1 MRRVARG
8 AESTVVSIVSFVFNQ
23 RCYQHSVV
31 YEETQE
37 TMTKPRIRVLCVDD
51 HRIVREGIGLII
63 SRQPDMEVVGSA
75 ATGEE
80 AIALFKRER
89 PDVTLMDLQLA
100 TMSGLEAI
108 QAIRREDADAR
119 IIVLTMYQGDEDI
132 HRALAAGAATY
143 LLKDTL
149 SDDLIR
155 FVREV
160 HAGRRPIRADVKAR
174 LDERATQ
181 PTLTP
186 REVQVMELVSEGRR
200 NKEIAVLLGISEETV
215 QVHLKNIFAKL
226 KVGERTAAVNVAIR
240 RGIVHIK

>member
-1 MRRVARG
+1 MNTNA
-8 AESTVVSIVSFVFNQ
+8 Q
-23 RCYQHSVV
+23 
-31 YEETQE
+31 
-37 TMTKPRIRVLCVDD
+37 IRVLCVDD

-63 SRQPDMEVVGSA
+63 ARQPDMEVVGSA

-80 AIALFKRER
+80 AVALFKRER
-89 PDVTLMDLQLA
+89 PDVTLMDLQLS

-132 HRALAAGAATY
+132 HRALTAGATTY

>member
-1 MRRVARG
+1 MKHQD
-8 AESTVVSIVSFVFNQ
+8 IN
-23 RCYQHSVV
+23 
-31 YEETQE
+31 
-37 TMTKPRIRVLCVDD
+37 VLCVDD
-51 HRIVREGIGLII
+51 HRLMREGIVRII
-63 SRQPDMEVVGSA
+63 EMEPGVTVVAEG

-80 AIALFKRER
+80 AVERFVQYR
-89 PDVTLMDLQLA
+89 PDVTLMDLQLS

-132 HRALAAGAATY
+132 HRALTAGATTY

-160 HAGRRPIRADVKAR
+160 HAGRRPIRPDVKAR

-186 REVQVMELVSEGRR
+186 REVQVMELVSEGKR
-200 NKEIAVLLGISEETV
+200 NKEIAVRLGISEETV

>member
-1 MRRVARG
+1 M
-8 AESTVVSIVSFVFNQ
+8 
-23 RCYQHSVV
+23 
-31 YEETQE
+31 
-37 TMTKPRIRVLCVDD
+37 MTTPRIRVLCVDD

-63 SRQPDMEVVGSA
+63 ARQPDMEVVGSA
-75 ATGEE
+75 STGEE
-80 AIALFKRER
+80 AVSVFERER
-89 PDVTLMDLQLA
+89 PDVTLMDLQLPA
-100 TMSGLEAI
+100 MSGLEAI

-132 HRALAAGAATY
+132 HRALAAGATTY

-186 REVQVMELVSEGRR
+186 REVQVMELVSEGKR

>member
-1 MRRVARG
+1 MMK
-8 AESTVVSIVSFVFNQ
+8 S
-23 RCYQHSVV
+23 
-31 YEETQE
+31 
-37 TMTKPRIRVLCVDD
+37 RIRVLCVDD

-63 SRQPDMEVVGSA
+63 ARQADMEVVGSA

-80 AIALFKRER
+80 AVLLFKRER
-89 PDVTLMDLQLA
+89 PDVTLMDLQLPV
-100 TMSGLEAI
+100 MSGLDAI
-108 QAIRREDADAR
+108 RSIRREDADAR

-132 HRALAAGAATY
+132 HRALSAGATTY

-160 HAGRRPIRADVKAR
+160 HAGRSPIRADVKAR
-174 LDERATQ
+174 LDERAGQ

-186 REVQVMELVSEGRR
+186 REVQVMELVYEGRR
-200 NKEIAVLLGISEETV
+200 NKEIATLLGISEETV

-226 KVGERTAAVNVAIR
+226 KVGERTAAVNVALR

>member
-1 MRRVARG
+1 
-8 AESTVVSIVSFVFNQ
+8 
-23 RCYQHSVV
+23 
-31 YEETQE
+31 
-37 TMTKPRIRVLCVDD
+37 MTTPRIRVLCVDD

-63 SRQPDMEVVGSA
+63 ARQPDMEVVGSA

-80 AIALFKRER
+80 AVSLFKRDR

-132 HRALAAGAATY
+132 HRALAAGATTY

>member
-1 MRRVARG
+1 
-8 AESTVVSIVSFVFNQ
+8 
-23 RCYQHSVV
+23 
-31 YEETQE
+31 
-37 TMTKPRIRVLCVDD
+37 MTTPRIRVLCVDD

-63 SRQPDMEVVGSA
+63 ARQPDMEVAGSA

-132 HRALAAGAATY
+132 HRALSAGATTY

-226 KVGERTAAVNVAIR
+226 KVGERTAAVNVAIK

>member
-1 MRRVARG
+1 
-8 AESTVVSIVSFVFNQ
+8 
-23 RCYQHSVV
+23 
-31 YEETQE
+31 
-37 TMTKPRIRVLCVDD
+37 MTTPRIRVLCVDD

-63 SRQPDMEVVGSA
+63 ARQPDMEVAGSA

-132 HRALAAGAATY
+132 HRALSAGATTY

-186 REVQVMELVSEGRR
+186 REVQVMELVSEGKR

>member
-1 MRRVARG
+1 MI
-8 AESTVVSIVSFVFNQ
+8 T
-23 RCYQHSVV
+23 
-31 YEETQE
+31 
-37 TMTKPRIRVLCVDD
+37 PRIRVLCVDD

-63 SRQPDMEVVGSA
+63 ARQPDMEVVGSA

-80 AIALFKRER
+80 AVAVFKRER
-89 PDVTLMDLQLA
+89 PDVTLMDLQLP

-108 QAIRREDADAR
+108 HAIRREDADAR

-132 HRALAAGAATY
+132 HRALAAGATTY

-186 REVQVMELVSEGRR
+186 REVQVMELVSDGRR

>member
-1 MRRVARG
+1 M
-8 AESTVVSIVSFVFNQ
+8 SIK
-23 RCYQHSVV
+23 
-31 YEETQE
+31 
-37 TMTKPRIRVLCVDD
+37 KPPIRVLCVDD
-51 HRIVREGIGLII
+51 HRIVREGIALII
-63 SRQPDMEVVGSA
+63 SRQPDMEVVGAA

-80 AIALFKRER
+80 AVHLFKNHR
-89 PDVTLMDLQLA
+89 PDVTLMDLQLT

-108 QAIRREDADAR
+108 RAIRREQGNAR

-132 HRALAAGAATY
+132 HRALAAGATTY

-160 HAGRRPIRADVKAR
+160 HEGRRPLSGDVKAR
-174 LDERATQ
+174 LDERALQ

-200 NKEIAVLLGISEETV
+200 NKEIASSLGISEETV

-226 KVGERTAAVNVAIR
+226 KVSERTAAVNVALR
-240 RGIVHIK
+240 RGIVHIR

>member
-1 MRRVARG
+1 
-8 AESTVVSIVSFVFNQ
+8 
-23 RCYQHSVV
+23 
-31 YEETQE
+31 
-37 TMTKPRIRVLCVDD
+37 MTKPFIRVLCVDD
-51 HRIVREGIGLII
+51 HRIVREGIALII
-63 SRQPDMEVVGSA
+63 SRQPDMEVIGSA

-80 AIALFKRER
+80 AVMLFKRER
-89 PDVTLMDLQLA
+89 PDVTLMDLQLP
-100 TMSGLEAI
+100 TMSGLETI

-132 HRALAAGAATY
+132 HRSLAAGATTY

-160 HAGRRPIRADVKAR
+160 HAGRRPIRPDVKAR
-174 LDERATQ
+174 LEERAAQ

-186 REVQVMELVSEGRR
+186 REIQVMELVSEGRR
-200 NKEIAVLLGISEETV
+200 NKEIAAILGISEETV

-226 KVGERTAAVNVAIR
+226 KVSERTAAVNVALR